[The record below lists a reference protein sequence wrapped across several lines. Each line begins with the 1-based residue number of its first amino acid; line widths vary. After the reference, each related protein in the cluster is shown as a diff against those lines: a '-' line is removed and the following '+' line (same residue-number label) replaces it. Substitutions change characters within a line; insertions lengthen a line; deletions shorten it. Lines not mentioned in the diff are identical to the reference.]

1 MSCWLAVSALLLGAV
16 ALLAPQQMPV
26 LANKLLLVTLA
37 AWLGYWLSV
46 SAFPSARP
54 GHLLYLIDH
63 LNADAKPP
71 NEWELLLGRLAATS
85 ILSRAILMGACMLA
99 VSLGI

>member
-1 MSCWLAVSALLLGAV
+1 MSCWLLVSAFLMGAIAV
-16 ALLAPQQMPV
+16 VAPQQINV
-26 LANKLLLVTLA
+26 ILNKLLLATLA

-63 LNADAKPP
+63 LNANARPP

-85 ILSRAILMGACMLA
+85 ILSRAILMGTCMLA